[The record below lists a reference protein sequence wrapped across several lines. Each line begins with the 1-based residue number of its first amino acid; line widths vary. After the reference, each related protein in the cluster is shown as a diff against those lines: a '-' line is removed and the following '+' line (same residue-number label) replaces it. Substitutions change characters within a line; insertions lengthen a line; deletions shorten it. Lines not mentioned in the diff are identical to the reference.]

1 MSLTNGRG
9 SRVINR
15 ECELSLRLVCRG
27 SENVVEIE
35 SDIYVLYFDGGIKV
49 GELNAYISH
58 RINSDLYAKQSL
70 SYVVT
75 DTRIQHMLGG

>member
-9 SRVINR
+9 SRVISR
-15 ECELSLRLVCRG
+15 ECELRLVCRG

-35 SDIYVLYFDGGIKV
+35 SDIYVLYFV
-49 GELNAYISH
+49 VLSH
-58 RINSDLYAKQSL
+58 RLNSDLYAKQSL

-75 DTRIQHMLGG
+75 YTRIQHMLGG